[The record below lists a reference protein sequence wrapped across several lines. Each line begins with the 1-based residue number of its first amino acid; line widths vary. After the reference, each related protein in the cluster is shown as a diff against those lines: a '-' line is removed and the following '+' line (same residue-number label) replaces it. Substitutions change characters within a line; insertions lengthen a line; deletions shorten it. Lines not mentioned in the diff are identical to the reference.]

1 MLMAVLTLALGFVAP
16 AWAVHTADP
25 LEEFYAQHVL
35 PFYKIDAGWQS
46 FAIFAD
52 TSFNDPAVGCD
63 PGRDTPCAA
72 RVHLY
77 FFDKSCNLQ
86 RDHVV
91 FLTANDVTVVQLST
105 LPGLPPEGVIFAD
118 TGVFAG
124 SDDEA
129 KFDKRFLAYIVTVNP
144 ADNTLTR
151 IDSIPFSPSL
161 NDVTGT
167 GHWTRY
173 DPFNTI
179 AATFGDS
186 TGTTAGAIRTTLMF
200 FNALGGGARP
210 TPGSLTDTP
219 LVRTIV
225 GARDTLREFMA
236 YYGFPRSGDWV
247 TTGGSATANVSPG
260 QIELD
265 AFNDNED
272 FLGSFRLAPVCFER
286 VRLGSLIPALIN
298 PAPAGVGHVV
308 AFSLLDGG
316 RTLTCPDFP
325 TSTTGG
331 RCAFSGFQETTVESG
346 VSGGVD
352 LIFSGYFHHSSAGS
366 GNSQPLRP
374 GR

>member
-1 MLMAVLTLALGFVAP
+1 MAVLTLALGFVAP

-25 LEEFYAQHVL
+25 LEEYYAQHVL

-52 TSFNDPAVGCD
+52 TSFNRFGSGAP
-63 PGRDTPCAA
+63 
-72 RVHLY
+72 VHLY
-77 FFDKSCNLQ
+77 FFDKSCALQ

-91 FLTANDVTVVQLST
+91 TLTDNDVAVFQLNT
-105 LPGLPPEGVIFAD
+105 LTGLPSEGVIFAD

-124 SDDEA
+124 SSDDD
-129 KFDKRFLAYIVTVNP
+129 KFDRPFLAYLILVNP

-167 GHWTRY
+167 AHWTRY

-186 TGTTAGAIRTTLMF
+186 GAAAAGGIRTTLMF
-200 FNALGGGARP
+200 FNALSGLNTVTGLPASR
-210 TPGSLTDTP
+210 SVL
-219 LVRTIV
+219 

-236 YYGFPRSGDWV
+236 YYGYPRSGDWV
-247 TTGGSATANVSPG
+247 TTGTSSTSNVTPG

-265 AFNDNED
+265 AYDGDEN
-272 FLGSFRLAPVCFER
+272 FLGSFRLAPNCFER
-286 VRLGSLIPALIN
+286 VRLGGLLPALIS
-298 PAPAGVGHVV
+298 PPSGLGHVV
-308 AFSLLDGG
+308 AFSLLDVG
-316 RTLTCPDFP
+316 RVSNCPDTP
-325 TSTTGG
+325 TTTTGG

-346 VSGGVD
+346 TTGGVD

-366 GNSQPLRP
+366 SNTQPLRP
-374 GR
+374 GL